1 MNTRQERTGAPV
13 SDETP
18 TPAHPDRPTSTKP
31 VDERR
36 RLRNL
41 AESHAH
47 EADRLA
53 HERAGLTHALLAH
66 FWLNHARTERP

>member
-1 MNTRQERTGAPV
+1 M

-53 HERAGLTHALLAH
+53 EDSARPDHTHALLA
-66 FWLNHARTERP
+66 LAYALLATGERP